1 MLSSAEQER
10 SETTQPATRA
20 EHATKVYG
28 SGQTAVTA
36 LDDVSVSFAT
46 GRFSAIM
53 GPSGS
58 GKSTLLH
65 CLAGLDDLTSGKVFI
80 SESEVTSL
88 SEKEKTKLRRDKS
101 ASSFSPS
108 TSCPR

>member
-10 SETTQPATRA
+10 SETTQPASRA

-53 GPSGS
+53 GPSGRAS
-58 GKSTLLH
+58 PRFCTALPAST
-65 CLAGLDDLTSGKVFI
+65 TSPPA
-80 SESEVTSL
+80 
-88 SEKEKTKLRRDKS
+88 R
-101 ASSFSPS
+101 SSSP
-108 TSCPR
+108 RAK